1 MSATDGAD
9 AAAAASSA
17 SSASAAAPARAVV
30 GFPPLDVAINEGGW
44 GPLASSVP
52 AGFSMLP
59 FSAFSRGEKIGKA
72 ADFGNFLSMRQRG
85 NFRRGLDE
93 NAELMMGVQM
103 YEQGDSEFVTVDTAK
118 AFRKPGFGGAG
129 GRGRGAPRGG
139 FRGGRGGAQ
148 PVGARGWEDKQ
159 SERKGSDGTSF
170 NKRYNKLTRAR
181 WVQNNNPHGGPRLLR
196 DASVRVGSDWLQ
208 LELFDLSQLGKLQVT
223 PSKAEDLRWFGTLE
237 AYDED
242 FDRCNAKKPTR
253 LRNFPNK
260 AGRSVGARDDPV
272 FQELAAEEAGNV
284 FATESVL
291 GHLMASGRSI
301 YPWDIVIHYVGGAI
315 FLDARKPQDFDLHSA
330 NENSHQ
336 PPEEFDEESPNGR
349 NRLAVEAT
357 VINHDFSQ
365 QVLLANSKPEA
376 RAEPPGAGEPRDL
389 APNPLYDP
397 AEMEAGSEAPSGA
410 LRYRRWGLGKDTRV
424 VVRTSLHAV
433 SRKRGD
439 AGTASQLLRV
449 HTLSEWDSK
458 QPGAAP
464 DWRKL
469 IDVQR
474 GNVLATEMKNNGFKL
489 AKLTAQSLLAGAE
502 GLKLG
507 FVSRAARADP
517 ESHVVV
523 GVQSLNPA
531 TFAHQM
537 SLDVNNMWGIVKWLV
552 ELVRKHAANLQSAET
567 GEEAGGA
574 GGAAAGAGDDYQ
586 AKFVLLRDPNFPRVS
601 LFNVP
606 LEVRSAAHHLTLPH
620 VAAPL
625 AAHAQR
631 HALHFAPPQAAP
643 RSQRSRPAALA
654 AVGGREENAGEIDQR
669 AAHSVCWV
677 SASPSGLFGG
687 DTFTSRARARARTR
701 ASAHARTLAPT
712 LAPTC
717 GGDEA
722 AITDPRSPRR
732 LRRPSRAR
740 RARRRRARRAARG
753 RRRRAC
759 RCPAR
764 AAPPE
769 PRPRERARG

>member
-1 MSATDGAD
+1 M
-9 AAAAASSA
+9 AAAAAAGS
-17 SSASAAAPARAVV
+17 PAVPPALVS
-30 GFPPLDVAINEGGW
+30 FPALDVAVNEGGW

-52 AGFSMLP
+52 AGFGGLP
-59 FSAFSRGEKIGKA
+59 FSAFSRGERIGKA
-72 ADFGNFLSMRQRG
+72 ADFGGFLSMRQRG
-85 NFRRGLDE
+85 NFRRGMDE
-93 NAELMMGVQM
+93 NVELGGAL

-118 AFRKPGFGGAG
+118 APKRGGFGG
-129 GRGRGAPRGG
+129 GRGRGGARGG

-159 SERKGSDGTSF
+159 NEHKGSDGTSF

-181 WVQNNNPHGGPRLLR
+181 WVQNNNAHGGPRLLR

-208 LELFDLSQLGKLQVT
+208 LELFDLAQFGKLQVT
-223 PSKAEDLRWFGTLE
+223 PGRPEDLRWFGALE
-237 AYDED
+237 QYDED
-242 FDRCNAKKPTR
+242 FDRCMAKKPTR
-253 LRNFPNK
+253 LRNFPSK
-260 AGRSVGARDDPV
+260 AGRSVGSRDDPV

-291 GHLMASGRSI
+291 GHLMAGGRSI

-330 NENSHQ
+330 NENSHHS
-336 PPEEFDEESPNGR
+336 PEEVDEEAPNGR
-349 NRLAVEAT
+349 SRLAVEAT

-365 QVLLANSKPEA
+365 QVLLPNSRPDAKAEA
-376 RAEPPGAGEPRDL
+376 PAASEPRGL

-397 AEMEAGSEAPSGA
+397 AEMEPGSEVPSGA
-410 LRYRRWGLGKDTRV
+410 LRYRRWALGKDTTV

-433 SRKRGD
+433 SRKRSEAGGA
-439 AGTASQLLRV
+439 AGTSAQLLRV
-449 HTLSEWDSK
+449 HTLNEWDSK

-507 FVSRAARADP
+507 FVSRARSADP
-517 ESHVVV
+517 EQHVIV
-523 GVQSLNPA
+523 GVQTLNPQ

-537 SLDVNNMWGIVKWLV
+537 SLDPNNMWGIVKWLV

-574 GGAAAGAGDDYQ
+574 GAEDYQ

-606 LEVRSAAHHLTLPH
+606 LEVRRASGGGF
-620 VAAPL
+620 
-625 AAHAQR
+625 
-631 HALHFAPPQAAP
+631 ALAAP
-643 RSQRSRPAALA
+643 RLRPRPCLRPRPRTLRPRTLSARRRRGHSAPA
-654 AVGGREENAGEIDQR
+654 PQFAVGGREETAGEIV
-669 AAHSVCWV
+669 A
-677 SASPSGLFGG
+677 
-687 DTFTSRARARARTR
+687 
-701 ASAHARTLAPT
+701 
-712 LAPTC
+712 
-717 GGDEA
+717 
-722 AITDPRSPRR
+722 
-732 LRRPSRAR
+732 
-740 RARRRRARRAARG
+740 
-753 RRRRAC
+753 
-759 RCPAR
+759 
-764 AAPPE
+764 
-769 PRPRERARG
+769 PRPLSLLGQSQP